1 MFAVIATTAFLVAIV
16 LIIGYQVYEARK
28 AN

>member
-1 MFAVIATTAFLVAIV
+1 MFAIIATTAFLVAIA
-16 LIIGYQVYEARK
+16 LIVGYQVYEARK